1 VLVFGQDLLGKQL
14 QLPQAADLGHQHQQ
28 VQAAGRV
35 LGDDVLDL
43 ADGAVVDGL
52 LRRHRQDR
60 LVAPVVGDRL
70 HELGFA
76 ADGDVGDRV

>member
-1 VLVFGQDLLGKQL
+1 MASALDFPAGGCASVLVFGQDLLGKQL

-28 VQAAGRV
+28 VQATGRV

-52 LRRHRQDR
+52 LHRHRR
-60 LVAPVVGDRL
+60 TG
-70 HELGFA
+70 
-76 ADGDVGDRV
+76 